1 MSLAHKAARGAL
13 WTVMSSIGGRAIG
26 VIGTLVMTRFLH
38 PEQIGEVSDAT
49 IIAMTANWLTV
60 WGFGQ
65 YSVVKGR
72 GDAAVEVT
80 WHATVAYAVLGTISL
95 GLIALFGGRI
105 TPFLD
110 APDAAAYVPAMALA
124 FYIRRFTA
132 MPERVLTRQMQ
143 FRASGMAA
151 VSGELS
157 YTVVALTL
165 AALGYGGWSIVI
177 ANVVQSA
184 VMLAVLVYAA
194 GFASWATPAKLRWS
208 RFKDMLKF
216 GLPLGVQGAAHGASR
231 YWDNLAISYFFGPGA
246 VGAYNMAYNLAD
258 IPAIQVGEQMALVLM
273 PSMAALPR
281 ERRPRALERS
291 TALLSLIIF
300 PLAVGLGLVAAP
312 LIALILPA
320 NDWQLVAPLLSILAC
335 LSVFR
340 PITWVLSA
348 YLEAEAKTN
357 RLMFLE
363 LGKIVLLIGGIIVLQ
378 PFGVQVAAGAV
389 GLAFGATAIAGIAL
403 VAREGPS
410 PRRLL
415 MGFLQPLAACGVMAA
430 VALGARAAL
439 IGAGLS
445 EPGLILVAMIVTGAV
460 TYVAAALVICRATAL
475 DLLDLLRRALSRRAP
490 ILDRDAAAPDSLAS

>member
-13 WTVMSSIGGRAIG
+13 WTVTSSIGGRAIG

-38 PEQIGEVSDAT
+38 PGQIGEVSDAT

-72 GDAAVEVT
+72 GDVAVEVT
-80 WHATVAYAVLGTISL
+80 WHATVAYAVLGTLSL
-95 GLIALFGGRI
+95 GLVALFGGRL

-110 APDAAAYVPAMALA
+110 APNAAAYVPPMALA
-124 FYIRRFTA
+124 FYIRRFTG
-132 MPERVLTRQMQ
+132 MPERVLTRQMK
-143 FRASGMAA
+143 FRASGIASVA
-151 VSGELS
+151 GELS
-157 YTVVALTL
+157 YTIVALTL

-177 ANVVQSA
+177 ANIVQSI

-231 YWDNLAISYFFGPGA
+231 YWDNLAISHFFGPAA

-300 PLAVGLGLVAAP
+300 PLAVGLGLVAEP

-320 NDWQLVAPLLSILAC
+320 NDWQLVAPLLAILAC

-348 YLEAEAKTN
+348 YLEAESKTN

-363 LGKIVLLIGGIIVLQ
+363 LGKIALLLGGIIVLQ
-378 PFGVQVAAGAV
+378 PYGVQVAAGAV
-389 GLAFGATAIAGIAL
+389 GIAFGATAIAGIAL

-415 MGFLQPLAACGVMAA
+415 LGFLQPLAACGAMAA

-439 IGAGLS
+439 AGAGIS
-445 EPGLILVAMIVTGAV
+445 EPGIILVAMIVTGAI
-460 TYVAAALVICRATAL
+460 TYVGAALVICRATAL
-475 DLLDLLRRALSRRAP
+475 DLLDLMRRALTRRAP
-490 ILDRDAAAPDSLAS
+490 DFDPNAGDSLAG